1 MTAAD
6 FPLGSHTFSM
16 RLSLSKTLF
25 LSAFATVALSPLS
38 EAITIRDDTS
48 DSAYTSLA
56 ANTLYQA
63 AGSFD
68 GGSWGGTLIADPF
81 GQNIYV
87 LTAAHLVNSNLIVPG
102 VTHFTVGGNTYDVAA
117 TTIAPGYN
125 SSTQLNDLAIVRLAT
140 PVTNVT
146 PVAYYTGSDAA
157 ELGQTITMIG
167 YGLTG
172 TGSLGQQSNTG
183 GIRRAANNVI
193 DLLDASGAGTL
204 PSTSYLFDFD
214 QPPSTPVTSFNIGS
228 TTPLTLEGMISSG
241 DSGGGDF
248 AVIGGTLY
256 LVGVHSYVAAA
267 DGSANASYSDVGGST
282 RVSLFSGFIAQNVPE
297 PGSAGLLAGGLAV
310 VGGLRRRRRV
320 IR

>member
-1 MTAAD
+1 
-6 FPLGSHTFSM
+6 M
-16 RLSLSKTLF
+16 RLSFPKTIF
-25 LSAFATVALSPLS
+25 LSACAAVALSPLS
-38 EAITIRDDTS
+38 QAITIRDDTP

-87 LTAAHLVNSNLIVPG
+87 LTAAHLVNNNLIVPG

-117 TTIAPGYN
+117 TSIAPGYN

-146 PVAYYTGSDAA
+146 PVAYYTGAA

-167 YGLTG
+167 YGITG
-172 TGSLGQQSNTG
+172 TGLTG
-183 GIRRAANNVI
+183 EVGTSGGTRRAANNVI
-193 DLLDASGAGTL
+193 DVLDASTLGSL
-204 PSTSYLFDFD
+204 PSTSYAFDFD
-214 QPPSTPVTSFNIGS
+214 QPPSTPGTSFNIGS
-228 TTPLTLEGMISSG
+228 STPLALEGLISSG